1 MFIPKLSLVRKIQL
15 DHTSRCNLACPQC
28 ARTDND
34 RYNIADLSVDDYK
47 IILEPFEDNQ
57 IKFFHNGN
65 FGDAIVSP
73 TFNDTFDFYI
83 DKIREIDIST
93 NGSMRT
99 PDWWARLAQQGSD
112 KLTVIFS
119 IDGLKDTNHL
129 YRVGSN
135 YNKIIEN
142 ATAFINAGGA
152 AEWHFI
158 EFGHNQHQAVEAH
171 NIAKQMGFT
180 KFVIKNTARFAE
192 LNTTFVENKKKKIIY
207 DKVDNPRVQDKAD
220 IVKKYKTMKNYTK
233 STDIFCKS
241 RFQQTLFVDMNMDLW
256 PCCWF
261 GSPPYA
267 SPDSVQRKDF
277 ENIFKKYGRD
287 FMNLRK
293 HGWKAF
299 EHEFF
304 QEYLSASWSDPKT
317 RIYTCGRTCGKDFSY
332 SGGDKSNQKVN
343 IL

>member
-28 ARTDND
+28 ARTNNN
-34 RYNIADLSVDDYK
+34 RYPILDLTVDDYK
-47 IILEPFEDNQ
+47 IILEPFDNNQ

-65 FGDAIVSP
+65 FGDAVVSP
-73 TFNDTFDFYI
+73 TFNDTFDYYI

-93 NGSMRT
+93 NGSVRT

-119 IDGLKDTNHL
+119 IDGLEDTNHL
-129 YRVGSN
+129 YRVGSV
-135 YNKIIEN
+135 YNKIIKN
-142 ATAFINAGGA
+142 AEAFINAGGK
-152 AEWHFI
+152 AEWHYI
-158 EFGHNQHQAVEAH
+158 EFAHNQHQTEQAKQ
-171 NIAKQMGFT
+171 IAKDLGFT
-180 KFVIKNTARFAE
+180 KFIAKNTARFAE
-192 LNTTFVENKKKKIIY
+192 AETNFVETKKKNVVY
-207 DKVDNPRVQDKAD
+207 DIKDNPRTIDRQKILKAFSS
-220 IVKKYKTMKNYTK
+220 MKEYATK
-233 STDIFCKS
+233 TDIMCKS
-241 RFQQTLFVDMNMDLW
+241 RYQQTLFIDMNMDLW

-267 SPDSVQRKDF
+267 NMDSIQRKDF
-277 ENIFKKYGRD
+277 EKIFAKYGRD
-287 FMNLRK
+287 FMNLKK

-299 EHEFF
+299 DHEFF
-304 QEYLSASWSDPKT
+304 QQYLSNSWSDPDTK
-317 RIYTCGRTCGKDFSY
+317 IYTCGRTCGKNFSY